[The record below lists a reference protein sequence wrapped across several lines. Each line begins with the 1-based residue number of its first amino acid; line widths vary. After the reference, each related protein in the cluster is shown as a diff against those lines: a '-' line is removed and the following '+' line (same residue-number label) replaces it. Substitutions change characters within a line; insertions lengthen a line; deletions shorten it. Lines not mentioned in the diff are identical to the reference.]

1 MQVEMTLQYSPYIEG
16 IPLGKEAAW
25 NNAVRN
31 DGVTVKTWEKQWI
44 EQTKVNSGTHD
55 FIKDSAY
62 QVFEACAGRPVILAG
77 AGPSLSR
84 NWKDLIGDGD
94 RSIGRQDVRMVTN
107 VHNFPFMEDR
117 NLMRPDDFYLILDA
131 GDICIKEMSE
141 GGAHADTPDWY
152 WQKTENRTLVAYHG
166 THPDFIKRWRGPIL
180 WYTTPCA
187 SEELAKEIFKIVD
200 ISKVPGFNVG
210 GNVMGAALY
219 FSRAILGCSVPIF
232 VGMDLCFSYDHKFHA
247 WDCWYNEKFSGVIPW
262 IDVFGNRVWTWQS
275 YFGFKNWFDF
285 MACGGT
291 GNNPQLWINATEG
304 GIMGAY
310 HEGNIKQ
317 ILQMDLKSA
326 LQIFC
331 MYKRMPSMLEKS
343 VGGKLHLLF

>member
-55 FIKDSAY
+55 FI
-62 QVFEACAGRPVILAG
+62 
-77 AGPSLSR
+77 
-84 NWKDLIGDGD
+84 
-94 RSIGRQDVRMVTN
+94 
-107 VHNFPFMEDR
+107 EDR

-187 SEELAKEIFKIVD
+187 SEELAKEIFKLVYIC
-200 ISKVPGFNVG
+200 KVPGFNVG

-262 IDVFGNRVWTWQS
+262 IDV
-275 YFGFKNWFDF
+275 
-285 MACGGT
+285 
-291 GNNPQLWINATEG
+291 L
-304 GIMGAY
+304 
-310 HEGNIKQ
+310 
-317 ILQMDLKSA
+317 
-326 LQIFC
+326 
-331 MYKRMPSMLEKS
+331 
-343 VGGKLHLLF
+343 